1 MAQPTPL
8 KHEIAKLK
16 RKGFMG
22 TPLNV
27 DPINQEKQQDT
38 PEYRSRMLA
47 TLTGHIGAPH
57 AIGMAALYEA
67 VFDRPWQH
75 RINDTR
81 ALRRL
86 VTTMRSE
93 GVPIC
98 SVSSSDG
105 GGYYLAAAGS
115 ELANYLRR
123 TERRALLILQRNA
136 RIKRISLPNYLGQL
150 KLNMEG
156 NHGEAA

>member
-1 MAQPTPL
+1 MIREKL
-8 KHEIAKLK
+8 IEI
-16 RKGFMG
+16 
-22 TPLNV
+22 
-27 DPINQEKQQDT
+27 DT
-38 PEYRSRMLA
+38 PENRSRMLA
-47 TLTGHIGAPH
+47 ELTSHVGEPN
-57 AIGMAALYEA
+57 AISMAGLYEA
-67 VFDRPWQH
+67 VFDRPWEH

-86 VTTMRSE
+86 ITAMRAE

-98 SVSSSDG
+98 SVSTSSG

-123 TERRALLILQRNA
+123 SERRALLILQRNSK
-136 RIKRISLPNYLGQL
+136 IKRISLPNYLGQL

-156 NHGEAA
+156 DHGEGEAA